1 MKYKV
6 YTVLSEIKSMSKGKD
21 TITVTGMA
29 STSDIDRVGD
39 VIVPDA
45 WTKGGLDNYT
55 KNPIILFNHNYNN
68 PIGKGTEFKVTDK
81 GLEITAE
88 ISKADP
94 RVAILVE
101 QGILKTFS
109 VGFRVKDA
117 DYMEE
122 TGGLKITDAE
132 LIEVSIVSI
141 PANQSAVFEVVKSY
155 NSQEFDEFKKGLTVP
170 TLPDTGNKEVP
181 NPSSK
186 ENKIMNEEEMK
197 KLIAQVSKDAAT
209 AATAAA
215 KMAYAEEAAA
225 RKKAD
230 EDEVARKAAEAA
242 AVEIAVKAG
251 ASGAEK
257 LLEEVKKTFADKN
270 EATDKKIETLE
281 ADLRDRSKDLAALR
295 DSKRTFVANE
305 SGSDWKKAF
314 TPDLVNAFVLNAVLT
329 GKGGFEGT
337 KFGKEILEKATN
349 AMSGAAAP
357 TATSI
362 EIYENTVSTAIERDI
377 QNLLVLAPLFR
388 EIQMKTATMAMPIL
402 PDAGYA
408 EFVATKTYT
417 NTGKDAPH
425 GSLSERGDT
434 VGSPY
439 GGVDLTNK
447 TLSVKKLLSISYL
460 ANETEEDT
468 ILAIL
473 PLINEQMVRSHA
485 RSVEHSMLLG
495 GHSTG
500 LLSGGFDGICEQARD
515 NSKETQSTTAFATD
529 KLTAANLMTLRR
541 GMGKWGVRPSDVTYI
556 VSQTGY
562 FDLLEDP
569 EFQDMNLVGS
579 GAVKL
584 TGEIGNVYGSKVM
597 LCDEFIT
604 PAVSQLFAAAL
615 NPRNFIVPR
624 MRGVTLESAYYPGL
638 QHRELVASQRLGM
651 DSIIT
656 SGTSCVTYKYKAS

>member
-1 MKYKV
+1 MNHKIF
-6 YTVLSEIKSMSKGKD
+6 TIQSHIKSVSKNKD

-39 VIVPDA
+39 IIVPEA
-45 WTKGGLDNYT
+45 WSKGGLDNFF

-68 PIGKGTEFKVTDK
+68 PIGKGTQIKVTDK

-94 RVAILVE
+94 RVSTLVE

-122 TGGLKITDAE
+122 TGGLKITEAE

-155 NSQEFDEFKKGLTVP
+155 NSQEFDDFKKGLTVP
-170 TLPDTGNKEVP
+170 NLPNLGNQEALT
-181 NPSSK
+181 SSK
-186 ENKIMNEEEMK
+186 ENNIMTPEEMK
-197 KLIAQVSKDAAT
+197 KFLEEISKNAVT

-215 KMAYAEEAAA
+215 KMAVAEEAAA
-225 RKKAD
+225 RKSAEEAEKARIKSE
-230 EDEVARKAAEAA
+230 EDSR
-242 AVEIAVKAG
+242 EIAVKAG

-257 LLEEVKKTFADKN
+257 LLAEVTKAFAEKAAVTDAKV
-270 EATDKKIETLE
+270 EALT

-295 DSKRTFVANE
+295 DSKRTFVGSE
-305 SGSDWKKAF
+305 SGSDWKKTF
-314 TPDLVNAFVLNAVLT
+314 TPDLVNAFVLNAVIT
-329 GKGGFEGT
+329 GKGGFQGT
-337 KFGKEILEKATN
+337 KFGNEILEKATN
-349 AMSGAAAP
+349 AHSGAAAP

-388 EIQMKTATMAMPIL
+388 EINMPTATMAMPIL

-408 EFVATKTYT
+408 EFVSAKTYT

-447 TLSVKKLLSISYL
+447 TLSVKKLLSISFL

-485 RSVEHSMLLG
+485 RSVEHAMLLG

-500 LLSGGFDGICEQARD
+500 LLTGGFDGVCEQARD
-515 NSKETQSTTAFATD
+515 NSKELLSPTALATD
-529 KLTAANLMTLRR
+529 KLTAANLLTMRKN
-541 GMGKWGVRPSDVTYI
+541 MGKWGLRPNDIVFI
-556 VSQTGY
+556 VSQTEY
-562 FDLLEDP
+562 FNLLEDP

-579 GAVKL
+579 NAVKL
-584 TGEIGNVYGSKVM
+584 TGEIGNVYGTKVM
-597 LCDEFIT
+597 MCDEFAAKAASQIM
-604 PAVSQLFAAAL
+604 AVAVNA
-615 NPRNFIVPR
+615 RNFIVPR

-638 QHRELVASQRLGM
+638 QHRELVATQRLGM

-656 SGTSCVTYKYKAS
+656 SGTSAVSYKYAAA

>member
-1 MKYKV
+1 MKHKL
-6 YTVLSEIKSMSKGKD
+6 YTVLSQIKSITKNKD

-39 VIVPDA
+39 IIVPDA
-45 WTKGGLDNYT
+45 WTKGGLDNYV

-94 RVAILVE
+94 RVATLVE

-122 TGGLKITDAE
+122 TGGLKITDVE

-170 TLPDTGNKEVP
+170 TLPDTGNKEAL
-181 NPSSK
+181 PSSK
-186 ENKIMNEEEMK
+186 ENVKMNEEEMK
-197 KLIAQVSKDAAT
+197 KFLAEISKNAAT

-215 KMAYAEEAAA
+215 KMAVAEEAAA
-225 RKKAD
+225 RKAA
-230 EDEVARKAAEAA
+230 EDAETARKAAEAA
-242 AVEIAVKAG
+242 SLEVAVKAG

-257 LLEEVKKTFADKN
+257 LLEEVKKTFADKSA
-270 EATDKKIETLE
+270 ATDEKIASLET
-281 ADLRDRSKDLAALR
+281 DLRDRSKDLAALR
-295 DSKRTFVANE
+295 ESKRTFVSSE
-305 SGSDWKKAF
+305 SGVDWKKAYG
-314 TPDLVNAFVLNAVLT
+314 PDLVNAYILNAVLT

-349 AMSGAAAP
+349 AMSSAAAP

-362 EIYENTVSTAIERDI
+362 EIYENTVSTSIERDI

-408 EFVATKTYT
+408 EFVSTKTYT
-417 NTGKDAPH
+417 NTGKDAPE
-425 GSLSERGDT
+425 GSLAERGDT

-447 TLSVKKLLSISYL
+447 TLAVKKLLSISYL

-473 PLINEQMVRSHA
+473 PLINETMIRSHA

-500 LLSGGFDGICEQARD
+500 LLANSFDGICEQARD
-515 NSKETQSTTAFATD
+515 NSKEIASVIAQASD

-541 GMGKWGVRPSDVTYI
+541 GMGKWGVRPTDVVYI

-579 GAVKL
+579 NAVKL

-597 LCDEFIT
+597 LCDEFRA
-604 PAVSQLFAAAL
+604 PAVNMLFAAAL
-615 NPRNFIVPR
+615 NPRNFIIPR

-656 SGTSCVTYKYKAS
+656 SGTSCVTYKYKSS

>member
-1 MKYKV
+1 MNHKIFTIQSY
-6 YTVLSEIKSMSKGKD
+6 IKSVSKNKD

-29 STSDIDRVGD
+29 STNDIDRVGD
-39 VIVPDA
+39 IIVPEA
-45 WTKGGLDNYT
+45 WNKGGLDNFF

-68 PIGKGTEFKVTDK
+68 PIGKGTQIKVTDK

-94 RVAILVE
+94 RVAVLVE

-170 TLPDTGNKEVP
+170 TLPDTGNQEAL
-181 NPSSK
+181 PSSK
-186 ENKIMNEEEMK
+186 ENKTMNEEEMK
-197 KLIAQVSKDAAT
+197 KFLAEISKT
-209 AATAAA
+209 ATAAA
-215 KMAYAEEAAA
+215 KMAVAEEAAT
-225 RKKAD
+225 
-230 EDEVARKAAEAA
+230 RKAAEEAEKA
-242 AVEIAVKAG
+242 RIKSEEDAREIAVKAG

-257 LLEEVKKTFADKN
+257 LLEEVKKTFDAKS
-270 EATDKKIETLE
+270 EVTDKKIESLE

-295 DSKRTFVANE
+295 DSKRTFVSSE
-305 SGSDWKKAF
+305 SGGDWKKAY
-314 TPDLVNAFVLNAVLT
+314 TPDLVNAYVLNAVLT
-329 GKGGFEGT
+329 GKGGFQGT
-337 KFGKEILEKATN
+337 KFGQEILEKATN

-388 EIQMKTATMAMPIL
+388 EINMPTATMAMPIL

-408 EFVATKTYT
+408 EFVSTKTYT

-447 TLSVKKLLSISYL
+447 TLAVKKLLSISYL

-473 PLINEQMVRSHA
+473 PLINEQMVRAHA

-515 NSKETQSTTAFATD
+515 NSKETQSTVAFASD

-541 GMGKWGVRPSDVTYI
+541 GMGKWGVRPGDVTYI

-579 GAVKL
+579 NAIKL
-584 TGEIGNVYGSKVM
+584 TGEIGNVYGSKVL
-597 LCDEFIT
+597 LCDEFIA
-604 PAVSQLFAAAL
+604 PAISQIFAAAV

>member
-29 STSDIDRVGD
+29 STSDVDRVGD

-94 RVAILVE
+94 RVATLVE

-170 TLPDTGNKEVP
+170 TLPDTGNKEAL
-181 NPSSK
+181 PSSK
-186 ENKIMNEEEMK
+186 ENKTMDKEEMK
-197 KLIAQVSKDAAT
+197 KFLEEISKNAAT

-215 KMAYAEEAAA
+215 KMAVAEEAAA
-225 RKKAD
+225 RKKAE
-230 EDEVARKAAEAA
+230 EDEAARKALEAA
-242 AVEIAVKAG
+242 NLEVAVKAG

-257 LLEEVKKTFADKN
+257 LLEEVKKTFADKSA
-270 EATDKKIETLE
+270 ATDEKIASLE
-281 ADLRDRSKDLAALR
+281 VDLRDRSKDLAALR
-295 DSKRTFVANE
+295 ESKRTFVSSE
-305 SGSDWKKAF
+305 SGVDWKKAYG
-314 TPDLVNAFVLNAVLT
+314 PDLVNAYILNAVLT

-349 AMSGAAAP
+349 AMSSAAAP

-362 EIYENTVSTAIERDI
+362 EIYENTVSTSIERDI

-408 EFVATKTYT
+408 EFVSTKTYT
-417 NTGKDAPH
+417 NTGKDAPE

-473 PLINEQMVRSHA
+473 PLINETMIRSHA

-495 GHSTG
+495 GHTQGVLTG
-500 LLSGGFDGICEQARD
+500 SFDGICEQARD
-515 NSKETQSTTAFATD
+515 NSKETQSVIAQATD

-541 GMGKWGVRPSDVTYI
+541 GMGKWGVRPTDVVYI

-579 GAVKL
+579 NAIKL

-597 LCDEFIT
+597 LCDEFPA
-604 PAVSQLFAAAL
+604 PAVSKLFAAAL

-656 SGTSCVTYKYKAS
+656 AGTSCVTYKYKAS

>member
-94 RVAILVE
+94 RVATLVE

-117 DYMEE
+117 DYLEE

-170 TLPDTGNKEVP
+170 TLPDTGNQEAL
-181 NPSSK
+181 PSSK
-186 ENKIMNEEEMK
+186 ENNTMDKEEMK
-197 KLIAQVSKDAAT
+197 KFLEEVSKNAAT

-215 KMAYAEEAAA
+215 KMAVAEEAAA
-225 RKKAD
+225 RKTA
-230 EDEVARKAAEAA
+230 EEAEAARKALEAA
-242 AVEIAVKAG
+242 NLEVAVKAG

-257 LLEEVKKTFADKN
+257 LLEEVKKTFADKSA
-270 EATDKKIETLE
+270 ATDEKIASLE
-281 ADLRDRSKDLAALR
+281 VDLRDRSKDLAALR
-295 DSKRTFVANE
+295 ESKRTFVSSE
-305 SGSDWKKAF
+305 SGVDWKKAYG
-314 TPDLVNAFVLNAVLT
+314 PDLVNAYILNAVLT

-349 AMSGAAAP
+349 AMSSAAAP

-362 EIYENTVSTAIERDI
+362 EIYENTVSTSIERDI

-408 EFVATKTYT
+408 EFVSTKTYT
-417 NTGKDAPH
+417 NTGKDAPE

-473 PLINEQMVRSHA
+473 PLINETMIRAHA
-485 RSVEHSMLLG
+485 RSVEHAMLLG
-495 GHSTG
+495 GHSQGVLTG
-500 LLSGGFDGICEQARD
+500 SFDGICEQARD
-515 NSKETQSTTAFATD
+515 NSKETQSTTAQATD

-541 GMGKWGVRPSDVTYI
+541 GMGKWGVRPSDVVYI

-579 GAVKL
+579 NAVKL

-597 LCDEFIT
+597 LCDEFPT
-604 PAVSQLFAAAL
+604 PAVSKLFAAAL

-656 SGTSCVTYKYKAS
+656 AGTSCVTYKYKAS